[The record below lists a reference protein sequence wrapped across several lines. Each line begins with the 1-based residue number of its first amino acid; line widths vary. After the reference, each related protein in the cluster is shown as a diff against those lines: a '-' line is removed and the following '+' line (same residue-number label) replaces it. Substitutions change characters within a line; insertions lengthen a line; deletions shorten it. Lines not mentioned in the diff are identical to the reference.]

1 MKRLFLLLFLSSTII
16 ADVTSSDYLGDWK
29 IIDIKD
35 EFGDPTG
42 KKELNINVE
51 GKYDSRFVNDSTF
64 YVSFFW
70 NGEEDSWPRF
80 YLNSRVANI
89 KLRYSEYRGSIE
101 EDVHNILGCKY
112 KDSSGEVRRIHLY
125 DDYPPRQTG
134 KDDGNFYLRKSVKGF
149 WVKPDESLKMIKQS
163 IRKGDEIKFSCKD
176 TSSDYSFRI
185 NFEYFENA
193 LLKVGKKA

>member
-1 MKRLFLLLFLSSTII
+1 MKKLFLLLFISTTII

-51 GKYDSRFVNDSTF
+51 GKYDSRFLNDATF

-80 YLNSRVANI
+80 YLNSGVANI
-89 KLRYSEYRGSIE
+89 KLRYYENRGRIKDIGNALE
-101 EDVHNILGCKY
+101 CKY
-112 KDSSGEVRRIHLY
+112 KDSSGEVRKTNLY
-125 DDYPPRQTG
+125 DDDYPHQTGG
-134 KDDGNFYLRKSVKGF
+134 KDDGNFYLRKSVNGF
-149 WVKPDESLKMIKQS
+149 WAPENKSPKMIKQL
-163 IRKGDEIKFSCKD
+163 IRKGDEIKFICKN
-176 TSSDYSFRI
+176 SRDYSFKI
-185 NFEYFENA
+185 NFKYFENA
-193 LLKVGKKA
+193 LLKLGKKA